1 MYVACKAALGA
12 PPFFLD
18 NPPEMLLVTLVRGI
32 VTIITILRVSIVSII
47 VDTPCQI
54 RWLDRPISTLAPY
67 ILAERRGW
75 PTIYTMMRLV
85 HYYYKVC

>member
-32 VTIITILRVSIVSII
+32 VTILTILRVSSVSIV
-47 VDTPCQI
+47 VDAPCQI

-67 ILAERRGW
+67 ILGIVVILTQIVAILTNG
-75 PTIYTMMRLV
+75 LV
-85 HYYYKVC
+85 AS